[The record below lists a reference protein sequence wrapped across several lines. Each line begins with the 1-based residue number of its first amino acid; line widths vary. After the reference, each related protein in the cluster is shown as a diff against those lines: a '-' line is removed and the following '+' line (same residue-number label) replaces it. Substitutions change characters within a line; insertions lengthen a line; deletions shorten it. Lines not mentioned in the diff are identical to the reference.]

1 MRKILKPIML
11 SAVFMLSLTSC
22 GGKSAASMFEALKKN
37 EFEVEQITTENNQD
51 ELNALELLINAGLLA
66 AGSITDIKEG
76 VDILSL
82 TYAVKVDDSGTHSAG
97 IYELGS
103 ADEANLIYKFVEENG
118 NLEGD
123 ESQKFSNF
131 VVTGSCYVGYSDD
144 YTKGVLGL

>member
-1 MRKILKPIML
+1 MRRILKPIML

-22 GGKSAASMFEALKKN
+22 GGKSAASMIEALKKN

-82 TYAVKVDDSGTHSAG
+82 TYAVKVDDSGTHAAG

-103 ADEANLIYKFVEENG
+103 ADEANLIYNFVEENG

>member
-1 MRKILKPIML
+1 MRKIIKPIMM

-22 GGKSAASMFEALKKN
+22 GGKSAAEMVDSLKSN
-37 EFEVEQITTENNQD
+37 EFEVQQLTTKDNQD

-66 AGSITDIKEG
+66 SGLIEDVKEG

-82 TYAVKVDDSGTHSAG
+82 TSAVKVDDAGTHAAG

-103 ADEANLIYKFVEENG
+103 ADEANLIYKFVEDNG

-123 ESQKFSNF
+123 ETQQFTNF

-144 YTKGVLGL
+144 YTKGILGL